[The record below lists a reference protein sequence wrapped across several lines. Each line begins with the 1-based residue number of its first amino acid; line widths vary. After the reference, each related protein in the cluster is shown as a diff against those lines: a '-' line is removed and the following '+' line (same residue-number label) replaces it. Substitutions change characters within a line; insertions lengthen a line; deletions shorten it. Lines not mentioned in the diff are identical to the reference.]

1 MSVRRSPLL
10 VAALGALVGVLV
22 LALTGTTVVLLSQR
36 GDLADARARLD
47 ALERE
52 RTNASPTPVPSP
64 SASEDALGG
73 LLDGL
78 LGGEGAE
85 GLEGLGELF
94 GGGLGDLSA
103 AGGVDPACL
112 TGGARGAG
120 GAGLD
125 GLGGADGEAG
135 LGELS
140 DLLEGLTGGGPG
152 GATTQGPPASE
163 QVERISREVERIRG
177 LRFAE
182 PVDTTFLP
190 PQQVASRAAALNL
203 EEYTPEMADDEERLL
218 GALGA
223 VPAGTDL
230 RATITDLLKSQ
241 VAGFYVPETDEMVV
255 PGSPDQPLAA
265 NDRITL
271 AHELEHALADQRL
284 ALEELV
290 DTAPEDP
297 DAAIGRLSLVEGDAT
312 MTMQRYA
319 LSSVSVFEQLGML
332 ADPGLAAGQRALD
345 AAPAY
350 LSQQLFFPYTAG
362 LGFVCQLYLDGG
374 WAAVDAAYDRPPTT
388 SAQVLFPERY
398 LDGEPAV
405 AVRAPAGPGAGW
417 TQEWAG
423 TFGAAQLLW
432 LLEAPGGDTE
442 RAVPDSRERVAGW
455 AGGRAV
461 VYASGERTA
470 TGLAFV
476 QRGGADLCGTV
487 QQWYT
492 AAFGGARDAGAGSG
506 ERFALDGPEQD
517 AVLACTGDDV
527 RLGIAPDIATARAL
541 TR

>member
-47 ALERE
+47 ALERA
-52 RTNASPTPVPSP
+52 RASASPAPAPSP
-64 SASEDALGG
+64 SAPEDALGG
-73 LLDGL
+73 LLEGL

-85 GLEGLGELF
+85 GLEGLGELL
-94 GGGLGDLSA
+94 GGGLGDLGA

-112 TGGARGAG
+112 TGGAQGAG
-120 GAGLD
+120 GAGLAGD
-125 GLGGADGEAG
+125 GAAG

-140 DLLEGLTGGGPG
+140 DLLEGLSGGGPG
-152 GATTQGPPASE
+152 GPTTQGPPASE

-190 PQQVASRAAALNL
+190 PEQVASRAAALNL

-223 VPAGTDL
+223 VPVGTDL
-230 RATITDLLKSQ
+230 RATITDLIESQ
-241 VAGFYVPETDEMVV
+241 VAGFYVPESDEMVV
-255 PGSPDQPLAA
+255 PGSPDHPLAA

-284 ALEELV
+284 GLEELV

-312 MTMQRYA
+312 LTMQRYA
-319 LSSVSVFEQLGML
+319 LSAVSVFEQLGML
-332 ADPGLAAGQRALD
+332 ADPGLAAGQQALD

-398 LDGEPAV
+398 LDGETAV
-405 AVRAPAGPGAGW
+405 AVRVPAAPGAGW

-432 LLEAPGGDTE
+432 LLEAPGGDTG
-442 RAVPDSRERVAGW
+442 RAVPDARERVAGW
-455 AGGRAV
+455 AGGRTV

-476 QRGGADLCGTV
+476 QRSGSDLCGTV
-487 QQWYT
+487 EQWYT
-492 AAFGGARDAGAGSG
+492 AAFGAGRDAGAGSG
-506 ERFALDGPEQD
+506 ERFALDGAEQD
-517 AVLACTGDDV
+517 AVLACSGDDV
-527 RLGIAPDIATARAL
+527 RLGIAPDLATARAL